1 MAEHPLPENVRDLV
15 AQHLPTMEHVEVL
28 LALAVDGTR
37 GWTAGEVAAEVRGS
51 ATSVAARL
59 EDLVTSGLVSREG
72 DAAAGR
78 YRYAPN
84 SAALRAATVSLAE
97 MYRTKPVSL
106 VKAIYARP
114 SAAVQSFADAF
125 RVRKPGS

>member
-15 AQHLPTMEHVEVL
+15 AHHLPSMEHVEVL
-28 LALAVDGTR
+28 LALAAEGKPARTAEDI
-37 GWTAGEVAAEVRGS
+37 AGELRGNP
-51 ATSVAARL
+51 ASVAGKL
-59 EDLVTSGLVSREG
+59 EDLVASGLVARDG
-72 DAAAGR
+72 DPGDGK

-84 SAALRAATVSLAE
+84 SATLRAATTGLAE

-114 SAAVQSFADAF
+114 PAAVQSFADAF

>member
-1 MAEHPLPENVRDLV
+1 VADHPLPADVRDLI
-15 AQHLPTMEHVEVL
+15 AHHLPSMEHVEAL
-28 LALAVDGTR
+28 LTLAAEGAPAR
-37 GWTAGEVAAEVRGS
+37 TAPDVAAELRGNP
-51 ATSVAARL
+51 ASVAGKL
-59 EDLVTSGLVSREG
+59 EDLVASGLVARDG
-72 DAAAGR
+72 DAGEGT

-84 SAALRAATVSLAE
+84 SATLRAATTGLAE

-114 SAAVQSFADAF
+114 PAAVQSFADAF